1 MCVIFRGTHYH
12 FVSYTNQQLRAYNQ
26 LKAEVLLYEKERKR
40 KGWLYALGFCL
51 LVAFVLKGLG
61 LLWALYQKE
70 EWQLWLEQQDWVE
83 ILLHVFFGSLLL
95 YIVMVQRIYHRLIN
109 KKREQHNLL
118 LEHPDLEKATS

>member
-1 MCVIFRGTHYH
+1 M
-12 FVSYTNQQLRAYNQ
+12 SYTNQQLRAYNQ

>member
-1 MCVIFRGTHYH
+1 M
-12 FVSYTNQQLRAYNQ
+12 SYTNQQLRAYNQ

-70 EWQLWLEQQDWVE
+70 DWQLWLEQQDWVE

-109 KKREQHNLL
+109 KKREQHSLL
-118 LEHPDLEKATS
+118 LEHPDLEKAAS